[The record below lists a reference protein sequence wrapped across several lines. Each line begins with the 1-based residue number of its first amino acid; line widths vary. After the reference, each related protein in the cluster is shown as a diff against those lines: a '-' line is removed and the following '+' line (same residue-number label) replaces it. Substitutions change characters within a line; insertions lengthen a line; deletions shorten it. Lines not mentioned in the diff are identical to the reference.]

1 MKAKHRAKFPD
12 ANIIDSE
19 DEGWTYL
26 KRLQP
31 KVTNLRQMVAARG
44 PVAAGIAA
52 AGAALD
58 GVEDPNEE
66 AQTAAEAKG
75 KEAAN
80 AAWALIL
87 N

>member
-1 MKAKHRAKFPD
+1 
-12 ANIIDSE
+12 
-19 DEGWTYL
+19 
-26 KRLQP
+26 
-31 KVTNLRQMVAARG
+31 MVAARG

-58 GVEDPNEE
+58 GVKDPDEE

-75 KEAAN
+75 EEAAN